1 MIRRSSLIALE
12 VVLGLA
18 AAVLIAVVIA
28 WWRLSQ
34 GPVELNFIREHVQA
48 ELSEARSGRPVGIER
63 VELAWSR
70 GGGSLELR
78 AVGVTVE
85 DGRGQVLSRSDEAR
99 IELGALPLL
108 IGRISLVRADFSGGD
123 ISITRKIDGAV
134 HIAFG
139 PPGAPP
145 DIIVPPPPI
154 NESLEQRVNRVLD
167 GMQAAFR
174 PVGVGGRLR
183 NVSLRDAQLVISDEV
198 TGSRWTADAATLA
211 LARTGNALAF
221 VAEARLEA
229 PQGSAPATL
238 RITTDTAFQS
248 AIVEFGARDVRPRAL
263 LTPAA
268 LGPFAGLDAPLT
280 ANISIGL
287 DREVGINRLE
297 GEVSLGRGVADM
309 AGGQFSLDGGRL
321 HGRYDLATDELI
333 IDQLTLAGDRTRVQ
347 GQMHV
352 RDASAL
358 LRANS
363 DAPSAFD
370 ITLPA
375 LTLDVP
381 GVFAAPI
388 DLADLRVTGTLGDG
402 IDLTRLQVR
411 AGEATLEATGRVYW
425 ARAGAERRNH
435 MGVTLN
441 GEVSGALSTEQ
452 VLHLWPIKLGE
463 GARHYLGESIRG
475 GRVSDGRVRIDIRP
489 SDLAAGALRNESLNV
504 SFNLADAEM
513 RFIETMSPLTH
524 ARAHGVLQGN
534 RFDLTLSDGRLNNL
548 VVTQGRVEAP
558 RLHPKGA
565 LLTIAAHVEGD
576 TRNVL
581 EVLTQAPLSLDPQLP
596 VDVATATGHSAVDL
610 TLQRPL
616 RNDVPFEQWRF
627 AVDGRLDN
635 FAGAMDTRRVAL
647 SQGQLR
653 VRGDQR
659 AITVSGPV
667 RAGTSDVTVAWTETI
682 ARRGVEGG
690 SRYEISGSFDAGDLV
705 RLGYSIAQYAQGRV
719 GVTVSGQG
727 RGFDVNHANIEL
739 DLRNAAIESPWT
751 FWTKRAG
758 QTASAR
764 FDVERQADG
773 SVAFNNLD
781 ARGGGLLAQGRVR
794 VSRGEEL
801 LEVDLA
807 RLSVEGRSDARF
819 HAVRAQD
826 GGLDVDIRGALFDA
840 APFMDA
846 QEPEG
851 GGRTAAAVQA
861 DPPLRA
867 SIVVDRLKMRGG
879 ATLAEARVEVAV
891 QRGAL
896 TMLTADGRS
905 PGGRA
910 FSLGLGPRAS
920 DPQGRIR
927 LRAEDGGFAMRALTG
942 GENVVGG
949 TATAEGDWR
958 AGPPSR
964 ANFNVHLRDFRVVR
978 LPAMAG
984 LLSSVGSLT
993 GMVDTLNGDGIGFNA
1008 LDASI
1013 AFNNNRMTF
1022 TDARAAGPAL
1032 GLTASGSY
1040 DMRADNLDIDG
1051 VVVPSYGLN
1060 SMLGALPVLG
1070 DLFVSRQGE
1079 GVFGMT
1085 YSLNGAV
1092 AAPRVGVNPISM
1104 VTPGILR
1111 RIFEP
1116 VAPRTPAPRA
1126 PARPATPPPVTTAPD
1141 QGAAAAPPRETAAL
1155 PIGEGDAVEP

>member
-1 MIRRSSLIALE
+1 MIRRSSLIVLE
-12 VVLGLA
+12 GLLALA
-18 AAVLIAVVIA
+18 AAALIAIVVV

-34 GPVELNFIREHVQA
+34 GPVELNFIRQHVQA

-78 AVGVTVE
+78 AIGVTVE
-85 DGRGQVLSRSDEAR
+85 DGRGHVLSRSDEAR
-99 IELGALPLL
+99 IELGLLPLF
-108 IGRISLVRADFSGGD
+108 IGRVAVVRADFSGGD
-123 ISITRKIDGAV
+123 ISITRKLDGAV

-139 PPGAPP
+139 PPEAPP
-145 DIIVPPPPI
+145 DIIIPPPPI
-154 NESLEQRVNRVLD
+154 NETLEQRVNRALD
-167 GMQAAFR
+167 GMQAVFR

-183 NVSLRDAQLVISDEV
+183 NVSLRGAQLVIIDEV
-198 TGSRWTADAATLA
+198 TGSRWTADAAGMS
-211 LARTGNALAF
+211 LARNGNALAF
-221 VAEARLEA
+221 AAEARLEA
-229 PQGSAPATL
+229 AEGSAPASL

-248 AIVEFGARDVRPRAL
+248 AIVEFGAREVRPRAL
-263 LTPAA
+263 LTTAA

-287 DREVGINRLE
+287 DRESGINRLE
-297 GEVSLGRGVADM
+297 GDVSLGRGVADM

-333 IDQLTLAGDRTRVQ
+333 IDQLNLAGDRTRVQ
-347 GQMHV
+347 GEMHV

-363 DAPSAFD
+363 NEPAAFD

-381 GVFAAPI
+381 GVFAAPV
-388 DLADLRVTGTLGDG
+388 DLAEVRVTGSLGDG
-402 IDLTRLQVR
+402 IQFSRLEAR
-411 AGEATLEATGRVYW
+411 AGEATLNATGRIYW

-435 MGVTLN
+435 MGITLDGAVT
-441 GEVSGALSTEQ
+441 GALTTEQ

-463 GARHYLGESIRG
+463 GARHYLAESIRG
-475 GRVSDGRVRIDIRP
+475 GRVTDGRVRINILP
-489 SDLAAGALRNESLNV
+489 SDLAAGGLRNESLNV
-504 SFNLADAEM
+504 SFNLAEAEM

-534 RFDLTLSDGRLNNL
+534 RFDLTLSEGRLNNL
-548 VVTQGRVEAP
+548 AITQGRVEAP

-565 LLTIAAHVEGD
+565 MLTIAAHAEGD

-581 EVLTQAPLSLDPQLP
+581 EVLTQEPLSLDPQLP
-596 VDVATATGHSAVDL
+596 VDVATATGRTSVDL

-616 RNDVPFEQWRF
+616 LNDVVFEQWRF
-627 AVDGRLDN
+627 NIDGRIND
-635 FAGAMDTRRVAL
+635 FAGAMDTKRVAL
-647 SQGQLR
+647 SQGQLV
-653 VRGDQR
+653 VRGDQN
-659 AITVSGPV
+659 AINVTGPV
-667 RAGTSDVTVAWTETI
+667 RAGTSDVNVQWTETLT
-682 ARRGVEGG
+682 RRGVEGG
-690 SRYEISGSFDAGDLV
+690 SRYEISGNFDAGDLV
-705 RLGYSIAQYAQGRV
+705 RLGYPIAQYAEGRV

-727 RGFDVNHANIEL
+727 RGFDVNQANIQL
-739 DLRNAAIESPWT
+739 DLRNAAIESPWA

-758 QTASAR
+758 QVASAR
-764 FDVERQADG
+764 FDVARQPDG

-781 ARGGGLLAQGRVR
+781 ARGGGLLAQGRLR
-794 VSRGEEL
+794 VSRDQDL
-801 LEVDLA
+801 LEADLT
-807 RLSVEGRSDARF
+807 RLSVEGRSDSRF

-826 GGLDVDIRGALFDA
+826 GGLDVEIRGALFDA

-846 QEPEG
+846 EEPEG
-851 GGRTAAAVQA
+851 GRTATAAQP
-861 DPPLRA
+861 DPPVRA
-867 SIVVDRLKMRGG
+867 SIAVDRLKMRGG
-879 ATLAEARVEVAV
+879 ATLAEARVEVLV

-896 TMLTADGRS
+896 AMLTADGRS

-910 FSLGLGPRAS
+910 FSLGLGPRPS

-927 LRAEDGGFAMRALTG
+927 LRAEDGGFALRALTG

-964 ANFNVHLRDFRVVR
+964 ANFSVHLRDFRVVR

-993 GMVDTLNGDGIGFNA
+993 GMVDTLNGDGIGFSA
-1008 LDASI
+1008 LDAQI

-1032 GLTASGSY
+1032 GLTGSGSY
-1040 DMRADNLDIDG
+1040 DMRADNLDVDG

-1085 YSLNGAV
+1085 YSLNGPV
-1092 AAPRVGVNPISM
+1092 ATPRVGVNPISM

-1116 VAPRTPAPRA
+1116 VTPRA
-1126 PARPATPPPVTTAPD
+1126 PARPAAPPAPAASD
-1141 QGAAAAPPRETAAL
+1141 QGAAAPTTRETAAL
-1155 PIGEGDAVEP
+1155 PVGEGDVVEP